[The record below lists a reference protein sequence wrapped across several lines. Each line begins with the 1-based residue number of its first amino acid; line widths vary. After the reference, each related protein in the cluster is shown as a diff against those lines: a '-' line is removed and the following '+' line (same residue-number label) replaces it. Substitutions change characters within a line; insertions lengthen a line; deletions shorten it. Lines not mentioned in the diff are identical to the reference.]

1 MQNQG
6 KSLPKYN
13 AKEVETQGNFAPALD
28 NGEKEFVYCGD
39 IIGLSEFAA
48 EGRNMMFVVNDPRR
62 YQIQLTKTCW
72 YHHILVEHPEMK
84 KRLEDIRQ
92 ALETPDCI
100 YQSKYKSSSQ
110 LYFLKKRRGSFGV
123 EYVLVVVTIRQR
135 TKKGYVQTSF
145 IVDSLSKGGKLLWKK
160 R

>member
-1 MQNQG
+1 
-6 KSLPKYN
+6 
-13 AKEVETQGNFAPALD
+13 
-28 NGEKEFVYCGD
+28 
-39 IIGLSEFAA
+39 
-48 EGRNMMFVVNDPRR
+48 MFVVNDPRR